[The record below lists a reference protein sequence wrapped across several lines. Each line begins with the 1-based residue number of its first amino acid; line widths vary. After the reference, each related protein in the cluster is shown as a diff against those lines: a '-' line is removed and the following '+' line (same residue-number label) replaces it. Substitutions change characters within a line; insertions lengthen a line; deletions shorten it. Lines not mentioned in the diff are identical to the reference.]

1 MSKLVLTFLLACCSV
16 TSVFASPYLQY
27 VPPPDFSAANQ
38 LYASGSQQIQQGIQQ
53 LGNGLVRVAEA
64 AERRKQQQQQ
74 IAEQQQQQIA
84 EQQQQQIA
92 ELQEQ
97 LRIEREQA
105 KLRSTTQYRTAHV
118 EVKLTKSEE
127 SELTK
132 LQNLQYTVPV
142 TNENGDTFYCMKG
155 FENPSVDDCRLE
167 VLN

>member
-38 LYASGSQQIQQGIQQ
+38 LYASGSQQMQQGIQQ

-64 AERRKQQQQQ
+64 AERRK
-74 IAEQQQQQIA
+74 QQQQQIA

-155 FENPSVDDCRLE
+155 FENPSVNKYRLE

>member
-38 LYASGSQQIQQGIQQ
+38 LYASGSQQMQQGIQQ
-53 LGNGLVRVAEA
+53 LGNGLVRVAE
-64 AERRKQQQQQ
+64 RRK
-74 IAEQQQQQIA
+74 QQQQQIA

>member
-1 MSKLVLTFLLACCSV
+1 M
-16 TSVFASPYLQY
+16 
-27 VPPPDFSAANQ
+27 
-38 LYASGSQQIQQGIQQ
+38 QQGIQQ

-64 AERRKQQQQQ
+64 AERRK
-74 IAEQQQQQIA
+74 
-84 EQQQQQIA
+84 QQQQQIA

>member
-27 VPPPDFSAANQ
+27 GPPPDFSAANQ
-38 LYASGSQQIQQGIQQ
+38 LYASGSQQMQQGIQQ

-64 AERRKQQQQQ
+64 AERRK
-74 IAEQQQQQIA
+74 QQQQQIA

>member
-64 AERRKQQQQQ
+64 AERRK
-74 IAEQQQQQIA
+74 
-84 EQQQQQIA
+84 QQQQQIA

>member
-1 MSKLVLTFLLACCSV
+1 MSKHVLTFLLACCSV

-38 LYASGSQQIQQGIQQ
+38 LYASGSQQMQQGIQQ

-64 AERRKQQQQQ
+64 AERRKQQ
-74 IAEQQQQQIA
+74 QQQQQIA

>member
-64 AERRKQQQQQ
+64 AERRK
-74 IAEQQQQQIA
+74 QQQQQIA

>member
-1 MSKLVLTFLLACCSV
+1 KLVLTFLLACCSV

-38 LYASGSQQIQQGIQQ
+38 LYASGSQQMQQGIQQ

-64 AERRKQQQQQ
+64 AERRK
-74 IAEQQQQQIA
+74 QQQQQIA

-142 TNENGDTFYCMKG
+142 TNENGDPFYCM
-155 FENPSVDDCRLE
+155 
-167 VLN
+167 

>member
-1 MSKLVLTFLLACCSV
+1 MSNQHLPNHFFLACCSV

-64 AERRKQQQQQ
+64 AERRK
-74 IAEQQQQQIA
+74 
-84 EQQQQQIA
+84 QQQQQIA

>member
-38 LYASGSQQIQQGIQQ
+38 LYASGSQQMQQGIQQ

-64 AERRKQQQQQ
+64 AERRKQQ
-74 IAEQQQQQIA
+74 QQQQQIA

>member
-38 LYASGSQQIQQGIQQ
+38 LYASGSQQMQQGIQQ

-64 AERRKQQQQQ
+64 AERRKQQ
-74 IAEQQQQQIA
+74 QQQQQIA

-118 EVKLTKSEE
+118 EVK
-127 SELTK
+127 K

>member
-38 LYASGSQQIQQGIQQ
+38 LYASGSQQMQQGIQQ

-64 AERRKQQQQQ
+64 AERRK
-74 IAEQQQQQIA
+74 QQQQQIA

>member
-38 LYASGSQQIQQGIQQ
+38 LYASGSQQMQQGIQQ

-64 AERRKQQQQQ
+64 AERRK
-74 IAEQQQQQIA
+74 
-84 EQQQQQIA
+84 QQQQQIA

-132 LQNLQYTVPV
+132 LLNRTGFV
-142 TNENGDTFYCMKG
+142 GDFLFKLGHLT
-155 FENPSVDDCRLE
+155 
-167 VLN
+167 

>member
-38 LYASGSQQIQQGIQQ
+38 LYASGSQQMQQGIQQ

-64 AERRKQQQQQ
+64 AERRK
-74 IAEQQQQQIA
+74 
-84 EQQQQQIA
+84 QQQQQIA

>member
-38 LYASGSQQIQQGIQQ
+38 LYASGSQQMQQGIQQ
-53 LGNGLVRVAEA
+53 LANGLVRVAEA
-64 AERRKQQQQQ
+64 AERRKQQ
-74 IAEQQQQQIA
+74 QQQQQIA

>member
-38 LYASGSQQIQQGIQQ
+38 LYASGSQQMQQGIQQ

-64 AERRKQQQQQ
+64 AERRKQQ
-74 IAEQQQQQIA
+74 
-84 EQQQQQIA
+84 QQQQQIA

>member
-1 MSKLVLTFLLACCSV
+1 MSQLVLTFLLACCSV

-38 LYASGSQQIQQGIQQ
+38 LYASGSQQMQQGIQQ

-64 AERRKQQQQQ
+64 AERRK
-74 IAEQQQQQIA
+74 QQQQQIA

>member
-1 MSKLVLTFLLACCSV
+1 MSKLVLTFLLACYSV

-38 LYASGSQQIQQGIQQ
+38 LYASGSQQMQQGIQQ

-64 AERRKQQQQQ
+64 AERRK
-74 IAEQQQQQIA
+74 
-84 EQQQQQIA
+84 QQQQQIA

>member
-1 MSKLVLTFLLACCSV
+1 MSKLVLTFLLACYSV

-38 LYASGSQQIQQGIQQ
+38 LYASGSQQMQQGIQQ

-64 AERRKQQQQQ
+64 AERRK
-74 IAEQQQQQIA
+74 QQQQQIA

>member
-1 MSKLVLTFLLACCSV
+1 MTKLVFTSLLACSA
-16 TSVFASPYLQY
+16 TSALAIPQVQY
-27 VPPPDFSAANQ
+27 IPPPDFSAVNQ
-38 LYASGSQQIQQGIQQ
+38 LYASGSQQMQQGIQQ
-53 LGNGLVRVAEA
+53 LGNTLVSAAEV
-64 AERRKQQQQQ
+64 AERRK
-74 IAEQQQQQIA
+74 QQQIA

-105 KLRSTTQYRTAHV
+105 KFRSTTQYSTARV

-127 SELTK
+127 RELTK
-132 LQNLQYTVPV
+132 LLNLQYTVPV

-155 FENPSVDDCRLE
+155 FEDPSVDDCRLE

>member
-38 LYASGSQQIQQGIQQ
+38 LYASGSQQMQQGIQQ

-132 LQNLQYTVPV
+132 LLNRTGFV
-142 TNENGDTFYCMKG
+142 GDFLFKLGHLT
-155 FENPSVDDCRLE
+155 
-167 VLN
+167 

>member
-27 VPPPDFSAANQ
+27 VPPPDFSAANH
-38 LYASGSQQIQQGIQQ
+38 LYASGSQQMQQGIQQ

-64 AERRKQQQQQ
+64 AERRK
-74 IAEQQQQQIA
+74 
-84 EQQQQQIA
+84 QQQQQIA

>member
-84 EQQQQQIA
+84 E
-92 ELQEQ
+92 LQEQ

-132 LQNLQYTVPV
+132 LQNLQYTLPV

>member
-38 LYASGSQQIQQGIQQ
+38 LYASGSQQMQQGIQQ

-64 AERRKQQQQQ
+64 AERRK
-74 IAEQQQQQIA
+74 QQQQQIA

-132 LQNLQYTVPV
+132 LQYLQYTVPV